1 MGLTHVDETGK
12 ARMVDIS
19 SKHKTE
25 RAATARGYV
34 RMTPLTYE
42 LVRTGQGPKGDIFTV
57 AKIAGIMAAKRTSEM
72 IPLCHPIALSHVDV
86 GFLFDDAASTVEII
100 ATVRTR
106 DRTGV
111 EMEALTC
118 AMVTALTIYD
128 MVKAVEKGAELG
140 PFHLVRKSG
149 GKSGLYER
157 KHDK

>member
-1 MGLTHVDETGK
+1 MQLTHVDETGK

-19 SKHKTE
+19 SKPKTK

-34 RMTPLTYE
+34 KMTPSTYE
-42 LVRTGQGPKGDIFTV
+42 LVKKGQGPKGDVFTV
-57 AKIAGIMAAKRTSEM
+57 AKIAGIMAAKRTSEI

-86 GFLFDDAASTVEII
+86 EFLFDDAASTVEII
-100 ATVRTR
+100 ATVRTS

-128 MVKAVEKGAELG
+128 MVKAVEKDAELG
-140 PFHLVRKSG
+140 PFQLLRKSG

-157 KHDK
+157 KHGK